1 MDESRRKITKIAR
14 VAQRY
19 AALRLRETGLGTSE
33 YECLHYVRKF
43 DGLTQERLTALLSI
57 DKSAVTRMV
66 TNLARKGFV
75 ERRPS
80 AIDGRAKC
88 VFATEKA
95 RALRGATHSVE
106 ADFYA
111 WLLADVTGDDRAVF
125 LRVLDAIYQKSR
137 AARDDGFAALPEAR
151 P

>member
-1 MDESRRKITKIAR
+1 MDDTKRRITKIAR

-43 DGLTQERLTALLSI
+43 DGLTQERLTALLAV

-66 TNLARKGFV
+66 TNLTRKGFV

-80 AIDGRAKC
+80 AEDGRAKC
-88 VFATEKA
+88 VFATEQA

-106 ADFYA
+106 ADFYE
-111 WLLADVTGDDRAVF
+111 WLLCGVEGGDREAF

-137 AARDDGFAALPEAR
+137 AARDSGFAGLPEGWA
-151 P
+151 